1 MEKSQGA
8 LDLDPAAK
16 DVSTLWRLLHPIP
29 PAGVPPDQAGG
40 VAQSL
45 LGPMAAH
52 SSLNYWKVSVLRPD
66 PDPWNLCLLALG
78 SLRSRDPH
86 FSWSALDGLKYPQTE
101 GPPLPLQVSKEGEGA
116 CVQQEAGGREP
127 GAAWAAGLGP
137 SPCRQKYGG
146 WGCMEGLPLRPRQGQ
161 PTPRAKHWE
170 PGCIPAWCRQGGL

>member
-29 PAGVPPDQAGG
+29 PAGVPPPHQAGG

-66 PDPWNLCLLALG
+66 PDPWNLCPEQELMSWTQIRTKNRDSDQKARVFR
-78 SLRSRDPH
+78 LRSELSPH
-86 FSWSALDGLKYPQTE
+86 NPLHPSAHNLKALTVNCPLFSYKGKST
-101 GPPLPLQVSKEGEGA
+101 
-116 CVQQEAGGREP
+116 
-127 GAAWAAGLGP
+127 
-137 SPCRQKYGG
+137 
-146 WGCMEGLPLRPRQGQ
+146 GQ
-161 PTPRAKHWE
+161 PPYL
-170 PGCIPAWCRQGGL
+170 RQYMESSSG